1 MTSFEERPETAR
13 GRALFEML
21 IAVHAAIRRDL
32 ERAEALAA
40 QALEGV
46 PAEEIEDGLHEI
58 RRGGILWRLQVD
70 CLRHC
75 RFVHLHHDAEDG
87 NFFSELRE
95 TNPDINPVIDRLQAD
110 HRRVSDDLD
119 AVEAAA
125 RALAHD
131 ESREARAAVVE
142 TLNDLQENLLAHLEY
157 EELSIESTV
166 RRMRDTLQIDLRTP
180 AEATH

>member
-1 MTSFEERPETAR
+1 MTSVEEKPETAR

-21 IAVHAAIRRDL
+21 IAVHSAIRRDL
-32 ERAEALAA
+32 ERAEVLAA
-40 QALEGV
+40 QALEGA
-46 PAEEIEDGLHEI
+46 PGEEIEDGLHEI

-75 RFVHLHHDAEDG
+75 RFVHLHHNAEDG
-87 NFFSELRE
+87 DFFSELRE
-95 TNPDINPVIDRLQAD
+95 TNPDINLVIDRLQAD
-110 HRRVSDDLD
+110 HRRVSEDLD

-131 ESREARAAVVE
+131 DSREARAAVVE

-166 RRMRDTLQIDLRTP
+166 RRMSETAKIDVRP
-180 AEATH
+180 RAEATQ

>member
-21 IAVHAAIRRDL
+21 ISVHAAIRRDL
-32 ERAEALAA
+32 EHAEALAA

-46 PAEEIEDGLHEI
+46 PAEEIEDGLHEL

-75 RFVHLHHDAEDG
+75 RFVHLHHNAEDG
-87 NFFSELRE
+87 SFFSELRE
-95 TNPDINPVIDRLQAD
+95 TNPEINPVIDRLQAE

-119 AVEAAA
+119 GVETAA

-131 ESREARAAVVE
+131 DSREARAAVVGS
-142 TLNDLQENLLAHLEY
+142 LNDLQENLLAHLEY

-166 RRMRDTLQIDLRTP
+166 RRMRETASRLVP
-180 AEATH
+180 H